1 MEALELEM
9 ELDSDDDQLI
19 IATKTPPPRLV
30 QMDDVIAAESSRDT
44 QPIITVDQAE
54 LNEGVK
60 SRRRLVHLLVI
71 AGVVFAFVVAL
82 GLSLFLII
90 YFSKS

>member
-19 IATKTPPPRLV
+19 IATKTPPRLV